1 MLVLAGPQDQPAP
14 FVESMKTRDIDC
26 EVISMRGDL
35 DPLLVLRVLKFIRGH
50 ASQLVHTH
58 LIHADL
64 YGTLAARLAGIP
76 TVVSTK
82 HGYNPWRTHRLYAFL
97 DRLAALL
104 QDRIIT
110 ISDALGRWLVEVEG
124 LPQEKLSTIHY
135 ALDVDRF
142 RPSTAGDLSLKASRP
157 VIGTISRL
165 IHQKGIHVL
174 LQAFAVCAKNHP
186 TSSLVVVG
194 EGPERSNLEDL
205 AEKLGLGHR
214 VHFLGYRSDVDQILP
229 HMDIFTLPSFGEGF
243 GLVLLEAMACS
254 KPVVATNVM
263 SIPEII
269 NQGETGFLV
278 PVQDSPALAKALD
291 TLIDN
296 PEMRDQFGK
305 AGFRRVQE
313 DFTIEG
319 MVGKT
324 IKEYQEATETSRGKR
339 KSGSPLVRNPALS
352 PEQRTK
358 IVRII
363 ARLNI
368 GGPSLHVVNLNKG
381 LSSDRF
387 ESLLV
392 IGSPNPGEGSMLD
405 YAQENGVQPLTI
417 PEMVGEAS
425 LRPRD
430 LKALWMLY
438 RILQAERPHIVHTH
452 TAKAGFLGRLAARM
466 AGVPI
471 IVHTYHGHVLNG
483 YYGPVKSW
491 LLTMMERGLAR
502 ITDRLVAVSELV
514 KQDLITYG
522 VAPPEK
528 ISVIPLGFDLEPFFD
543 CESLKGE
550 FRRELELGPGDK
562 LVGILG
568 RIFPIKNHRL
578 FLESAAQIAQ
588 QESNVHFVIVGDG
601 VLRSEMEKYAQD
613 LRIDQRVFF
622 TGWRRDLPRIYADL
636 DLLVVSSNNEG
647 TPVSAIEAM
656 ASGCP
661 VVATRV
667 GGLPDVVQDRETGY
681 LVPPKQPEA
690 LTAAM
695 LILIRD
701 SKKAEQMGRSAQLS
715 VEMRFSLDRLLR
727 DTENLYQ
734 ELLTSK
740 RLS

>member
-1 MLVLAGPQDQPAP
+1 MQIT
-14 FVESMKTRDIDC
+14 EKS
-26 EVISMRGDL
+26 
-35 DPLLVLRVLKFIRGH
+35 RV
-50 ASQLVHTH
+50 
-58 LIHADL
+58 
-64 YGTLAARLAGIP
+64 
-76 TVVSTK
+76 
-82 HGYNPWRTHRLYAFL
+82 
-97 DRLAALL
+97 
-104 QDRIIT
+104 
-110 ISDALGRWLVEVEG
+110 
-124 LPQEKLSTIHY
+124 
-135 ALDVDRF
+135 
-142 RPSTAGDLSLKASRP
+142 
-157 VIGTISRL
+157 
-165 IHQKGIHVL
+165 
-174 LQAFAVCAKNHP
+174 
-186 TSSLVVVG
+186 
-194 EGPERSNLEDL
+194 
-205 AEKLGLGHR
+205 
-214 VHFLGYRSDVDQILP
+214 
-229 HMDIFTLPSFGEGF
+229 
-243 GLVLLEAMACS
+243 
-254 KPVVATNVM
+254 
-263 SIPEII
+263 
-269 NQGETGFLV
+269 
-278 PVQDSPALAKALD
+278 
-291 TLIDN
+291 
-296 PEMRDQFGK
+296 
-305 AGFRRVQE
+305 
-313 DFTIEG
+313 
-319 MVGKT
+319 
-324 IKEYQEATETSRGKR
+324 
-339 KSGSPLVRNPALS
+339 
-352 PEQRTK
+352 K
-358 IVRII
+358 IARII

-368 GGPSLHVVNLNKG
+368 GGPSIHVVNLHKG

-387 ESLLV
+387 NSILVTGSL
-392 IGSPNPGEGSMLD
+392 NPGEGSMLE
-405 YAQENGVQPLTI
+405 YAQEKGVQPLAV

-425 LRPRD
+425 LRLRD

-466 AGVPI
+466 AGVPV

-491 LLTMMERGLAR
+491 LLKMMERGLAR

-514 KQDLITYG
+514 KKDLIAYG

-550 FRRELELGPGDK
+550 FRSELELGPGDQ

-613 LRIDQRVFF
+613 LGIDQRVFF

-681 LVPPKQPEA
+681 LVPPKQPQA
-690 LTAAM
+690 LAAAI
-695 LILIRD
+695 LKLIRN

-715 VEMRFSLDRLLR
+715 VEKRFSLDRLLR
-727 DTENLYQ
+727 DTENLYE
-734 ELLTSK
+734 ELLTSN